1 MNIVVLVGMVQN
13 IVAREK
19 VTYLTIMVHGMNGND
34 FIDVMCFGQTAEF
47 VKKWFR
53 KGKWITI
60 QGRISRSNYNDEWK
74 TEIIAS
80 RVGFC
85 GNKENTE
92 QYNGADYTVIAEK
105 NKNSESDG
113 FMDITD
119 DVGELPWE
127 LD

>member
-19 VTYLTIMVHGMNGND
+19 VTYLTIMVHGMNGNE

-113 FMDITD
+113 FIDITD
-119 DVGELPWE
+119 DVSELPWE

>member
-92 QYNGADYTVIAEK
+92 QYNGADYTVIADKSK
-105 NKNSESDG
+105 NNESDE
-113 FMDITD
+113 FIDITD
-119 DVGELPWE
+119 DMSELPWE
-127 LD
+127 LN

>member
-1 MNIVVLVGMVQN
+1 MNLVVLVGAVQN

-34 FIDVMCFGQTAEF
+34 FIDVMCFGQTAEL

-85 GNKENTE
+85 GNKDNTE

-105 NKNSESDG
+105 NKNSEQDG

-127 LD
+127 LN

>member
-47 VKKWFR
+47 VKKWIR

-105 NKNSESDG
+105 NKDSESDG

-119 DVGELPWE
+119 DVDELPWE
-127 LD
+127 LN

>member
-1 MNIVVLVGMVQN
+1 MNLVVLVGAVQN

-19 VTYLTIMVHGMNGND
+19 VTYLTIMVHGMNGNE

-85 GNKENTE
+85 GNKDNTE

-105 NKNSESDG
+105 NKNSEQDG

-127 LD
+127 LN

>member
-19 VTYLTIMVHGMNGND
+19 VTYLTIMVHGMNGNE

-60 QGRISRSNYNDEWK
+60 RGRISRSNYNDEWK

-105 NKNSESDG
+105 NKNNESDG
-113 FMDITD
+113 FIDITD
-119 DVGELPWE
+119 DVNELPWE

>member
-105 NKNSESDG
+105 NKDSESDG

-119 DVGELPWE
+119 DVDELPWE
-127 LD
+127 LN

>member
-47 VKKWFR
+47 VKKWIR

-60 QGRISRSNYNDEWK
+60 QGRISRSNSNGEWK

-85 GNKENTE
+85 GNKDNTE

-119 DVGELPWE
+119 DVDELPWE
-127 LD
+127 LN

>member
-1 MNIVVLVGMVQN
+1 MNLVVLVGAVQN

-85 GNKENTE
+85 GNKDNTE

-105 NKNSESDG
+105 NKNSEQDG

-127 LD
+127 LN

>member
-113 FMDITD
+113 FIDITD
-119 DVGELPWE
+119 DVSELPWE